1 MDKKTLIIILLSV
14 ILVIILAA
22 IGYTLLAGH
31 TEYVSETIAESET
44 SFEMPKDMTVKSN
57 NSDNGIVV
65 YENDNTIIVVFNS
78 QDKGVAQIMAF
89 ANIKNPIFGNE
100 FSGNLTM
107 NNPVISGCSLDGECN
122 AVFIGN
128 NDTHD
133 NIIVI
138 SKNKDIV
145 NHIINSIE
153 WGLKTNTSTPA
164 SEEPASTQTDSS
176 QPSAYAY
183 KSDGTPMYSQREV
196 SEYMGNKY
204 GMVEYHIGDNGYID
218 MDEPGFDDAG
228 NKINN

>member
-1 MDKKTLIIILLSV
+1 MEMILMDKKTLIIILLSV

-22 IGYTLLAGH
+22 IGYILPAGH
-31 TEYVSETIAESET
+31 TEYVSETISESQT

-57 NSDNGIVV
+57 NSDSGIVV

-145 NHIINSIE
+145 NHIINVVKNWLLTFCATRAHTPNPLYANTIPAVPETSEPTTEMIDFVLKSTRMDNNVPCTE
-153 WGLKTNTSTPA
+153 EIDPITRIKATARINGLRRGCS
-164 SEEPASTQTDSS
+164 
-176 QPSAYAY
+176 
-183 KSDGTPMYSQREV
+183 
-196 SEYMGNKY
+196 
-204 GMVEYHIGDNGYID
+204 
-218 MDEPGFDDAG
+218 
-228 NKINN
+228 